1 MATEFKLPDV
11 GEGTDAAELVEWHVA
26 VGDTVAE
33 DQPLVD
39 VQTDKAIVEI
49 PCPVAGT
56 VLSVAGEE
64 GDRIPIGT
72 VLAVFGEAGE
82 SSPAGTGAAATRA
95 PAAPDRPPA
104 PNGAAA
110 ATSPAN
116 SSAGG
121 EQEPSAVPLSPA
133 ATGRPLAS
141 PAVRRLARER
151 GVDLREIAGSG
162 PSGRILREDLDAP
175 AAVPSVPPEGPAV
188 PSPAGRAAA
197 AREDE
202 VLPLRGTRR
211 VIAHNMVQ
219 AWQSIPHIIDFRE
232 ADLTN
237 LLAARRG
244 LRERGAE
251 LSTFALLAK
260 IAATA
265 AGRHPEV
272 NASIDLEREEITV
285 HGAVHLAV
293 AIAAPDGLV
302 TPVVRDADRKS
313 AIEIAAE
320 ITALAEA
327 ARNRRLKVG
336 QLSGGTLTVNNYGAL
351 GSTFSTPII
360 PPGQVINLGFGKL
373 EERPKAEDGEVV
385 VRPMQWVTCSGDHRA
400 LDGEHLATYVNE
412 VVAMIEEPT
421 LLLADLA

>member
-11 GEGTDAAELVEWHVA
+11 GEGIDAAELVEWHVK
-26 VGDTVAE
+26 VGDAVAE

-49 PCPVAGT
+49 PCPTVGT
-56 VLSVAGEE
+56 VLSLAGAE
-64 GDRIPIGT
+64 GDRIPVGT
-72 VLAVFGEAGE
+72 VLAVFGAAGE
-82 SSPAGTGAAATRA
+82 EAAADGDATA
-95 PAAPDRPPA
+95 GD
-104 PNGAAA
+104 GAAA
-110 ATSPAN
+110 APAP
-116 SSAGG
+116 ATAAP
-121 EQEPSAVPLSPA
+121 PSVDNGTAAPA

-151 GVDLREIAGSG
+151 GIDLRELVGSG
-162 PSGRILREDLDAP
+162 PGGRIRREDLDVTAAP
-175 AAVPSVPPEGPAV
+175 AAEHPASPPDAGT
-188 PSPAGRAAA
+188 SPRGRGTA

-202 VLPLRGTRR
+202 VVPLRGTRR
-211 VIAHNMVQ
+211 VIAENMVE
-219 AWQSIPHIIDFRE
+219 AWRSTPHIIDFRE
-232 ADLTN
+232 ADMTD

-265 AGRHPEV
+265 VARHPMV
-272 NASIDLEREEITV
+272 NASVDPEREEITV

-302 TPVVRDADRKS
+302 TPVVRDADRRS
-313 AIEIAAE
+313 ALELGAEIAA
-320 ITALAEA
+320 LADA
-327 ARNRRLKVG
+327 ARNRRLKVE

-373 EERPKAEDGEVV
+373 EERPKARDGEVV
-385 VRPMQWVTCSGDHRA
+385 VAPMQWVTCSGDHRV
-400 LDGEHLATYVNE
+400 LDGEHLAAYVNE
-412 VVAMIEEPT
+412 VVAMIERPT

>member
-26 VGDTVAE
+26 VGDTVVE

-56 VLSVAGEE
+56 VLSVAGAE

-82 SSPAGTGAAATRA
+82 SAPAGA
-95 PAAPDRPPA
+95 PAT
-104 PNGAAA
+104 NGAT
-110 ATSPAN
+110 ATTSQAN

-121 EQEPSAVPLSPA
+121 EQEPSAAPPSPA

-141 PAVRRLARER
+141 PAVRKLARER

-175 AAVPSVPPEGPAV
+175 AAPAAVRPAPSEGAAVPP
-188 PSPAGRAAA
+188 PAGRGAA

-232 ADLTN
+232 ADLSN

-320 ITALAEA
+320 IAALAEA
-327 ARNRRLKVG
+327 ARNRRLTVG